1 MNDTKDTPTEVIS
14 EAAED
19 LNTSEE
25 IIAEPVITEEPPKP
39 KRKRQK
45 ATHYIKNNEMLDEV
59 RKSKARLIENPD
71 MGGQAIT
78 PKLADMFVRLVHH
91 YATRQNWSGYSY
103 LDELKG
109 EALVNLVNKWH
120 KFDCDRFD
128 KPFAYYSILVERSFK
143 GQIQKEKKPQRVRD
157 SIITSRGE
165 MPSFG
170 AQEEYEK
177 EWKENVDAK
186 DAYDSN
192 QNDRFNEPRVTND
205 D

>member
-1 MNDTKDTPTEVIS
+1 MKKDTDTEKKPVAK
-14 EAAED
+14 AA
-19 LNTSEE
+19 
-25 IIAEPVITEEPPKP
+25 P

-45 ATHYIKNNEMLDEV
+45 ATHYIKNAEMLDEV
-59 RKSKARLIENPD
+59 RKSKKRLDENPEL
-71 MGGQAIT
+71 GGNAIT
-78 PKLADMFVRLVHH
+78 PKLADMFVRLVEH
-91 YATRQNWSGYSY
+91 YGTRQNWSGYSY

-157 SIITSRGE
+157 AIITSRGE
-165 MPSFG
+165 MPSYA

-177 EWKENVDAK
+177 EYTASLQDPDAKENLDAG
-186 DAYDSN
+186 
-192 QNDRFNEPRVTND
+192 QNDRLDEGNTND